1 MFVFHKFVRA
11 EKSNKT
17 VIITENNC
25 KEKMAQ
31 ILSDPLTYIKV
42 KRSLVP
48 SQTQKNNCV
57 VKHWFKEG
65 FISESV
71 FKHLGICKWCQ
82 CAKIYGF
89 LKFHKDG
96 QTPTINCQHREYSL
110 PKNVHV
116 HCFRFV

>member
-1 MFVFHKFVRA
+1 
-11 EKSNKT
+11 
-17 VIITENNC
+17 
-25 KEKMAQ
+25 MAQ
-31 ILSDPLTYIKV
+31 ILSDPITYIKV
-42 KRSLVP
+42 KRCLVP

-89 LKFHKDG
+89 LKLHKDG
-96 QTPTINCQHREYSL
+96 HPLRPIVSTVNTPYKKMSKYIASVLSNVVGKTEYHV
-110 PKNVHV
+110 KNS
-116 HCFRFV
+116 F